1 MNRWEQNN
9 TLRSIGVYVPLI
21 IVLQAFSPITS
32 ESQRPHTSA
41 HSWTGRRLHVQT
53 TPLDATMRTE
63 KSMAMSRC
71 MQSLRAPVTDRF
83 KEKPVK
89 YSPKSSIQ
97 KKVAVWNKSPNVLR
111 GGAGEVE
118 KWGNCNPWM
127 PRIAKIETAVEDKS
141 LAVTLEP
148 SGISYNRLVFKP
160 AVEQTVQAILRNE
173 AAPVKLA
180 KFDHVKGSMV
190 YEELFTPFLGD
201 DGHAYHFY
209 QKLSVPYEAV
219 LIPYPQPWAEP
230 TGLGK
235 KGYIWPQKGDSFH
248 GVCREHYPKG
258 SSALQGL
265 IEPFDEGYLP
275 NISVQRARKAPT
287 PVLQSFD

>member
-1 MNRWEQNN
+1 M
-9 TLRSIGVYVPLI
+9 VYVRLI
-21 IVLQAFSPITS
+21 IVLQALSPITS

-41 HSWTGRRLHVQT
+41 YSWTGRRHVQT
-53 TPLDATMRTE
+53 TPLDATVQTE

-71 MQSLRAPVTDRF
+71 MQSLRAPVTDRL
-83 KEKPVK
+83 KEKPLK
-89 YSPKSSIQ
+89 HSPKSAIQ
-97 KKVAVWNKSPNVLR
+97 KKAAVWKKNPNVLR

-118 KWGNCNPWM
+118 KSGKCDPWM
-127 PRIAKIETAVEDKS
+127 PRVAKMETAVEFKS

-160 AVEQTVQAILRNE
+160 PVEQTVQAILRNE

-180 KFDHVKGSMV
+180 KFDHVKGSKV
-190 YEELFTPFLGD
+190 YEKLFTPFLGD
-201 DGHAYHFY
+201 DGHEYHLY
-209 QKLSVPYEAV
+209 KTSSVPYEAV

-230 TGLGK
+230 TNLGK
-235 KGYIWPQKGDSFH
+235 KGYLWPQKGDSFH
-248 GVCREHYPKG
+248 GICRERYPNG

-265 IEPFDEGYLP
+265 IEPFDESYMP

-287 PVLQSFD
+287 PVLRI